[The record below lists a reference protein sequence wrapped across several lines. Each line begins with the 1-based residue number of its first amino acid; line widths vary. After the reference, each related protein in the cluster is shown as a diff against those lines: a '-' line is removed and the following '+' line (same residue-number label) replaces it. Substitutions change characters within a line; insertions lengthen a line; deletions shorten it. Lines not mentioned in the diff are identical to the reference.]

1 MLCLSAIAVLIPVL
15 FGSGGSGNSSPDPQI
30 ISAWS
35 QAPVTKTQDLACVN
49 DAASAACLYGQGL
62 LNATT
67 PPATIAAATAA
78 PDPTPDAVAAEAAP
92 EPTAEPWPTM
102 ELRPGDTLFALAD
115 WFGVSAWDIAVANGA
130 SIDDIFFIGE
140 VIAIPVPSYEFV
152 LPPEP
157 TQAALARA
165 IEVEETPVYVPPPPA
180 PTPVPY
186 YYSGST
192 DDVIAA
198 ICSLPWPCDTMVRIA
213 SCESGLNPNS
223 VNPAGY
229 YGLFQINFSFDGWND
244 PWRNAQVAYETKYLP
259 ALLAGGDGL
268 SPWPVC
274 RYY

>member
-15 FGSGGSGNSSPDPQI
+15 FGSGGSDDSSPEPQI

-35 QAPVTKTQDLACVN
+35 QPPVPASEDLACAT
-49 DAASAACLYGQGL
+49 DATSPACLYGQGRL
-62 LNATT
+62 TATA
-67 PPATIAAATAA
+67 PEATIAAATAA
-78 PDPTPDAVAAEAAP
+78 PELTPEAVAAAAEP
-92 EPTAEPWPTM
+92 DPTAEPWPTM
-102 ELRPGDTLFALAD
+102 ELRSGDTLYALAE

-130 SIDDIFFIGE
+130 SIDDIFQIGQ
-140 VIAIPVPSYEFV
+140 VIAIPVPSWEFA
-152 LPPEP
+152 LPPDP
-157 TQAALARA
+157 AQAVLARTA
-165 IEVEETPVYVPPPPA
+165 EVEETPEYVAPPD
-180 PTPVPY
+180 PTPLPY

-192 DDVIAA
+192 DDVVAA
-198 ICSLPWPCDTMVRIA
+198 ICSLPWPCDQMVRIA

-223 VNPAGY
+223 MNPAGY

-268 SPWPVC
+268 SPWPAC